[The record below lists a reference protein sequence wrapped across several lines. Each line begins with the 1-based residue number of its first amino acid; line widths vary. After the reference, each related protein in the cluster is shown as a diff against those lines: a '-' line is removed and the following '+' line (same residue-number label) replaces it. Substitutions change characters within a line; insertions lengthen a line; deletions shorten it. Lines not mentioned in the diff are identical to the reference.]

1 MTDIIVAAPDGTEL
15 RSMFFS
21 EYDFEVGDE
30 ENSYLITMP
39 RDEWESIEDD
49 SRIYIPGT
57 EYGGLY
63 KRLESDT
70 KNNSAAVGGLTWR
83 GMMQHKIIEP
93 PSGQD
98 YAVDSGELNAI
109 IGQRVSA
116 KFPGLFTGSAESTGI
131 TVTYQYTRYCSLYD
145 GLKGLLKSVGYR
157 MEIQYDVEI
166 RKVVVSAVPI
176 VDYSAEIEYSSDMNA
191 DYSMK
196 LDRTGVNHLIC
207 LGSGEL
213 RNRIVEHLYVDAD
226 GKISQTQ
233 TFFNE
238 NEIAETYD
246 YAGAS
251 REDLIKSGADQL
263 RSELNLNEFR
273 ISLESERDVAI
284 GDIVGARDYIT
295 GYTVTAPITTKIVKC
310 EDGFVDTEYKLS
322 DMVKVEQ
329 SPVIISITA
338 ILSLG
343 THKVYTT
350 DNINSLK
357 NYLTVT
363 ATYSNA
369 TQYIVDNY
377 TLVGNIS
384 TAGVRTLTVEYSGKA
399 TTISVMVSENTTG
412 ILYEWDFTQGLT
424 DTRQLHTAEL
434 ECIAESTLPYVSG
447 DGLHFDKQGQVVTL
461 LSPNDF
467 PVSYLAGKTIQIDVA
482 SFVPGQ
488 QWESSH
494 TRFITIAKTP
504 SGGWENG
511 LVYRGNNTVGWSI
524 YAGSNGWG
532 TPFGTL
538 ARNGISGH
546 TVSLY
551 FDTSLKAKLYIDS
564 VLIGTQNVALASGLS
579 GLAIGSKALETVG
592 GSFFTAVVTGAR
604 IYNGETR

>member
-15 RSMFFS
+15 RSMLFS

-399 TTISVMVSENTTG
+399 TTISVIVSENTTG